1 MELSPR
7 RMNKINILF
16 IASSVEKCGGLSGG
30 DRIFLEL
37 SKRLCVN
44 HNVVIYGWEAT
55 EILCKKYGVSHLFK
69 SIGGIPSYVTK
80 IRTLSYIARTIITT
94 LFIRRDIRLYSRDDT
109 VVISASDFWPDSIPA
124 YLLSRFYNY
133 YWASSFF
140 LVAPD
145 VFLSHGSH
153 KGLKR
158 IIAALFSFSQ
168 SVIIRMIRSYSSLLI
183 TCSKD
188 VISAINGRSYLPL
201 DYFFL
206 YGGVTIDSN
215 ILKLRDTNIANP
227 KYDVVYMA
235 RLHPQKGPIEMVR
248 IWEEVLK
255 INPKLHLAMIG
266 NGPLE
271 NKVKELIESLELK
284 ESVELFGFVDGV
296 DKLNIFSNSRLF
308 AHPVI
313 YDTGGMAPMEAMVIG
328 IPAIS
333 FDLKGLRDAYP
344 KGMHKVSKYN
354 IKEFA
359 QGIIEILDSKK
370 RYNTMRKDAIE
381 LSYDWNWDK
390 HSFDLQKKLLKLLKK
405 DNDKNIK

>member
-1 MELSPR
+1 
-7 RMNKINILF
+7 
-16 IASSVEKCGGLSGG
+16 
-30 DRIFLEL
+30 
-37 SKRLCVN
+37 
-44 HNVVIYGWEAT
+44 
-55 EILCKKYGVSHLFK
+55 
-69 SIGGIPSYVTK
+69 
-80 IRTLSYIARTIITT
+80 
-94 LFIRRDIRLYSRDDT
+94 
-109 VVISASDFWPDSIPA
+109 
-124 YLLSRFYNY
+124 
-133 YWASSFF
+133 
-140 LVAPD
+140 
-145 VFLSHGSH
+145 
-153 KGLKR
+153 
-158 IIAALFSFSQ
+158 
-168 SVIIRMIRSYSSLLI
+168 
-183 TCSKD
+183 
-188 VISAINGRSYLPL
+188 
-201 DYFFL
+201 
-206 YGGVTIDSN
+206 
-215 ILKLRDTNIANP
+215 
-227 KYDVVYMA
+227 
-235 RLHPQKGPIEMVR
+235 
-248 IWEEVLK
+248 
-255 INPKLHLAMIG
+255 MIG

-381 LSYDWNWDK
+381 LSNDWNWDK